1 MLENNTNF
9 IKVNTKQNLY
19 YIVEQDVLETEI
31 KNTLSKIKFLVL
43 LKPIQIKINEA
54 KSNLSIFINC
64 KFSQE
69 SDWHFTHDTKM
80 LIFEIEQKVFS
91 LINTKPTNINLV
103 FGE

>member
-19 YIVEQDVLETEI
+19 YIVLETEI

>member
-43 LKPIQIKINEA
+43 LK
-54 KSNLSIFINC
+54 
-64 KFSQE
+64 
-69 SDWHFTHDTKM
+69 
-80 LIFEIEQKVFS
+80 
-91 LINTKPTNINLV
+91 
-103 FGE
+103 